1 MSTCLVIDESSIVA
15 KVASRILSG
24 LDLQTV
30 SASTV
35 LDASRLLAEP
45 AAAAPAL
52 VLLSASLQGTTV
64 DASVKAL
71 RANPKTARAKILV
84 SLVESNLGTMT
95 RAKRA
100 GADGFIFRPFDRASL
115 IAWVEPFLEA
125 KEPVAA

>member
-30 SASTV
+30 AASTV